1 MQTSKQTSR
10 HNNREGGKMKLND
23 FERGTVGADDVGR
36 FVALHGGAPMAVASP
51 ASRRLERKNMRGNR
65 NRKPGESNPHHTLTR
80 AQVARVRRLA
90 GSARMK
96 YGWKSALARDFGVTP
111 SCIGDILSRRRW
123 A

>member
-1 MQTSKQTSR
+1 METPRPQA
-10 HNNREGGKMKLND
+10 GGQAK
-23 FERGTVGADDVGR
+23 
-36 FVALHGGAPMAVASP
+36 VAKGFAVAGQPDAEARKRRWKTKARAKRSP
-51 ASRRLERKNMRGNR
+51 NKRANMKGKNMRGNR

-111 SCIGDILSRRRW
+111 SCIGDILAGRRW